1 MFKKAVLFA
10 AIVPVLVLAGCSN
23 SEYEQARKDFMDGCT
38 LQGGANEKIC
48 ACSFDKAAE
57 GFSKSE
63 IVELNQGTNSAN
75 AQKFATAIFAAMKSC
90 MTGS

>member
-10 AIVPVLVLAGCSN
+10 AIVPVLVLTGCSN
-23 SEYEQARKDFMDGCT
+23 SEYEQARKDFMDGCI
-38 LQGGANEKIC
+38 QGGANEKIC

-63 IVELNQGTNSAN
+63 IVELNQGKNSAN
-75 AQKFATAIFAAMKSC
+75 GQKFATALFAAMKSC